1 MSIQMSWPECRRRVT
16 RLGASLD
23 VVVRSDPEVCG
34 LSGDTFRLSL
44 HHGGHG
50 DCTVGDLSLVDC
62 PNELV
67 LIEFERWMRGAGH
80 SISP

>member
-1 MSIQMSWPECRRRVT
+1 MSAMTWSALRRRVT
-16 RLGASLD
+16 RLGAFLD

-34 LSGDTFRLSL
+34 LSGDDFHLSL
-44 HHGGHG
+44 HHGGQG
-50 DCTVGDLSLVDC
+50 DCTVGDLSLVNC

-80 SISP
+80 RLDP